1 MPEIVRSCAR
11 ILSSGARRAR
21 PALLVGAVGL
31 LAGCY
36 TYVPINAETAT
47 PPLRVR
53 AFLSPEAAD
62 RVAPVMG
69 GVQSSLD
76 GRLVETSGRSFYL
89 EVTSAQVQQGM
100 RTETLSQRLL
110 FAPEDIVSL
119 QRRELDRTRTYLMV
133 GAGAAAVGALIY
145 AAISGEAGG
154 TTGRPPT
161 GGGTEAVIPLLPV
174 PLR

>member
-1 MPEIVRSCAR
+1 
-11 ILSSGARRAR
+11 
-21 PALLVGAVGL
+21 
-31 LAGCY
+31 
-36 TYVPINAETAT
+36 
-47 PPLRVR
+47 
-53 AFLSPEAAD
+53 
-62 RVAPVMG
+62 
-69 GVQSSLD
+69 

-110 FAPEDIVSL
+110 LAPEDIVSL